1 MSARTNGAGVG
12 CCGNCGHELKVVCGG
27 GCAEP
32 DIVFRE
38 LSHRRAVRDRHRK
51 ENRVKVKDVPP
62 GYCTFQY
69 GCDQPVASCTYHG
82 RPTTKCEKH
91 LALVQKYEANRR
103 AREVVAV

>member
-12 CCGNCGHELKVVCGG
+12 CCGNCGHELVVACLG

-38 LSHRRAVRDRHRK
+38 ESHIQTRARRRLTEK
-51 ENRVKVKDVPP
+51 RVKVTDVPK
-62 GYCTFQY
+62 GYCTYQY
-69 GCDQPVASCTYHG
+69 GCDQPVAPCTYHG

-91 LALVQKYEANRR
+91 LALVQKYEASRR
-103 AREVVAV
+103 AREVVGV